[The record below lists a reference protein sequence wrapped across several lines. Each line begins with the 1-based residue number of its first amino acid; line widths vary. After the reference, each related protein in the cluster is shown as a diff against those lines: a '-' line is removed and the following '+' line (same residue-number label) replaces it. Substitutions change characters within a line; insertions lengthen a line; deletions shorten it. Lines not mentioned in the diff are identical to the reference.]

1 MTDGIASLDGSGS
14 ARLGPFRLY
23 GTLGSGAAGTVH
35 LGRGAPRRG
44 ARKRLAAVRALR
56 PELLRDRQL
65 RAEVRRQALTAAE
78 SVDSP
83 YVAAALGCELDSE
96 HPWLASEFVPGVA
109 LATLVERYGPL
120 PEPSLRALGGAVA
133 RALTA
138 LHAAGTAHRDLR
150 PENVILTSEAPRVV
164 DHGAALGRTAWHG
177 TSGGDEEEGGG
188 AHGGFSGAS
197 ADVFEL
203 GALLAFAA
211 TARHPFPGQLLP
223 TAREGAD
230 MTGVPEALR
239 PALLACLHKTPESRP
254 TAEALVR
261 VLDLGNGAGRPG
273 AEWLPEPYLHE
284 IGTFAE
290 EARRLAGRRR
300 FGRG

>member
-14 ARLGPFRLY
+14 VRLGPFRLY

-35 LGRGAPRRG
+35 LGRGAARRG

-56 PELLRDRQL
+56 PELIRDRQL
-65 RAEVRRQALTAAE
+65 RAEVRRETLLAAE
-78 SVDSP
+78 AVDSP

-96 HPWLASEFVPGVA
+96 RPWLAAEFVPGVA
-109 LATLVERYGPL
+109 LATLVEQYGPL

-133 RALTA
+133 RALAA

-150 PENVILTSEAPRVV
+150 PENVLLTGGAPRVV

-177 TSGGDEEEGGG
+177 TSGASGDEEEAPG
-188 AHGGFSGAS
+188 APTGAR

-203 GALLAFAA
+203 GALLVFAA

-254 TAEALVR
+254 RAETLVR
-261 VLDLGNGAGRPG
+261 ALDLGNGAARPG
-273 AEWLPEPYLHE
+273 SEWLPEPYLHE
-284 IGTFAE
+284 IGTLAE

-300 FGRG
+300 FGRD